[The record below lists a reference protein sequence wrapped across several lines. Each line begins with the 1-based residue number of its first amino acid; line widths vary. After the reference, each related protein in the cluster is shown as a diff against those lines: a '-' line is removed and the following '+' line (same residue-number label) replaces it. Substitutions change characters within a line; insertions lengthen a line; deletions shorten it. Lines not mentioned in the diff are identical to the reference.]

1 MPQEAWR
8 IALLL
13 AAGAASGVIGALLGL
28 GGGIFLVPALV
39 LGFGVPMHQA
49 VAASLV
55 AVIATSSAAGAR
67 NAEAGVANVR
77 LGMTLET
84 ATVLGALAGALLAHR
99 VSNRVL
105 LGLFASLQLAVS
117 VMLWRRRSAGT
128 TAGANAFAPAVGG
141 LLDGSYYDPAQG
153 RTIHYSVR
161 NMPTALSTSLGAGLL
176 SALLGVGGGIL
187 KVPVLHLFCGVPM
200 KAATATSNF
209 MIGVTAAASAVV
221 YLREGYVPALISAT
235 VALGVVAGTQGG
247 LALSRRMSESGV
259 RRVFAAVTLVMA
271 CAMLRRVIAG

>member
-1 MPQEAWR
+1 MLPEFWN
-8 IALLL
+8 ILGLL
-13 AAGAASGVIGALLGL
+13 AAGAVSGVIGALLGL

-39 LGFGVPMHQA
+39 LAFGVPMHQA

-99 VSNRVL
+99 VPDRVL
-105 LGLFASLQLAVS
+105 LGLFALVQFAVS
-117 VMLWRRRSAGT
+117 AMLWRRRA
-128 TAGANAFAPAVGG
+128 ADADEFAPAQGG
-141 LLDGSYYDPAQG
+141 LLDGRYFDPAKG

-161 NMPTALSTSLGAGLL
+161 NLPTAVSTSLGAGLM

-221 YLREGYVPALISAT
+221 YLRDGYVPALISAT
-235 VALGVVAGTQGG
+235 VALGVVAGSQGG

-271 CAMLRRVIAG
+271 CAMLRRVLAG